1 MLCWLGG
8 GASCG
13 IDVELAAYELT
24 DGATPIDADEAA
36 GLLPKHIRTQGQLNQ
51 WEEENILEA
60 ETRAFQKK
68 LTADSVLTE
77 AFARKLHQAMFNK
90 TWSWAGKFRRSDKNI
105 GVEFT
110 RISVGLNDL
119 LENAKTQISYLP
131 AQPED
136 RSEAMD
142 NLAAKFHHQLVWLHP
157 FANGNG
163 RHARL
168 MTDVLLHSQGVSPF
182 SWGGASLVSAT
193 ATRATYLD
201 ALRAADRRNL
211 QPLLAFVRS

>member
-1 MLCWLGG
+1 MD
-8 GASCG
+8 
-13 IDVELAAYELT
+13 ITAYALT
-24 DGATPIDADEAA
+24 DGATPVDADEAA
-36 GLLPKHIRTQGQLNQ
+36 GLLPKHIRTQEQLNQ

-60 ETRAFQKK
+60 ETWAFQRK
-68 LTADSVLTE
+68 LTANSVLTE
-77 AFARKLHQAMFNK
+77 AFVRKLHQAMFNK

-110 RISVGLNDL
+110 RIAVGLNDL
-119 LENAKTQISYLP
+119 LENVKTQISYLP
-131 AQPED
+131 AQPKAQT
-136 RSEAMD
+136 EALD
-142 NLAAKFHHQLVWLHP
+142 QIAAKFHHQLVWLHP

-168 MTDVLLHSQGVSPF
+168 MTDVLLHSLGATPF

-193 ATRATYLD
+193 STRYVYLD
-201 ALRAADRRNL
+201 ALRAADRRDL

>member
-1 MLCWLGG
+1 VEQV
-8 GASCG
+8 
-13 IDVELAAYELT
+13 VELAAYDSPE
-24 DGATPIDADEAA
+24 GATPIDADEAA

-60 ETRAFQKK
+60 EAWVFQKK
-68 LTADSVLTE
+68 SNADSVLTE
-77 AFARKLHQAMFNK
+77 AFVRKLHQAMFNK

-119 LENAKTQISYLP
+119 LENVKTQIAYLP
-131 AQPED
+131 LQPKEM
-136 RSEAMD
+136 SEPMD
-142 NLAAKFHHQLVWLHP
+142 HIAAKFHHQLVWLHP

-168 MTDVLLHSQGVSPF
+168 MTDVLLYSQGEAPF
-182 SWGGASLVSAT
+182 SWGGESLVSAT

-201 ALRAADRRNL
+201 ALRAADRRDL
-211 QPLLAFVRS
+211 KPLLAFVRS

>member
-1 MLCWLGG
+1 L
-8 GASCG
+8 
-13 IDVELAAYELT
+13 DLAAFELT

-60 ETRAFQKK
+60 ETWVFQKK
-68 LTADSVLTE
+68 LTIENVLTE
-77 AFARKLHQAMFNK
+77 AFVRKLHQAMFNK

-110 RISVGLNDL
+110 RIAVGLNDL

-131 AQPED
+131 VQAKAQL
-136 RSEAMD
+136 EAMD
-142 NLAAKFHHQLVWLHP
+142 QIATKFHHQLVWLHP

-168 MTDVLLHSQGVSPF
+168 MTDVLLHSQGAVPF
-182 SWGGASLVSAT
+182 SWGEASLVSLT
-193 ATRATYLD
+193 ATRAAYLE
-201 ALRAADRRNL
+201 ALRAADRRDL
-211 QPLLAFVRS
+211 QPLFAFVRS

>member
-1 MLCWLGG
+1 LLGA

-13 IDVELAAYELT
+13 VKVELAAY
-24 DGATPIDADEAA
+24 DSQAGATPIDADEAA

-60 ETRAFQKK
+60 QAWVFQKN
-68 LTADSVLTE
+68 LTTDSILTE
-77 AFARKLHQAMFNK
+77 AFVRKLHQAMFNK

-110 RISVGLNDL
+110 RIAVGLNDL
-119 LENAKTQISYLP
+119 LENVKTQITYLP
-131 AQPED
+131 IETSAK
-136 RSEAMD
+136 SETMD
-142 NLAAKFHHQLVWLHP
+142 QIAAKFHHQLVWLHP

-168 MTDVLLHSQGVSPF
+168 MTDVLLHSQGLALF
-182 SWGGASLVSAT
+182 SWGSASLVNAT
-193 ATRATYLD
+193 ATRAVYLD
-201 ALRAADRRNL
+201 ALRSADKRDL
-211 QPLLAFVRS
+211 QPLFAFVRS

>member
-1 MLCWLGG
+1 MDI
-8 GASCG
+8 ATF
-13 IDVELAAYELT
+13 ELT

-36 GLLPKHIRTQGQLNQ
+36 GLMPKHIRTQGQLNQ

-60 ETRAFQKK
+60 EAWAFHRK
-68 LTADSVLTE
+68 LTIDSMLSE
-77 AFARKLHQAMFNK
+77 AFVRKLHQAMFNK

-110 RISVGLNDL
+110 RIAVGLNDL
-119 LENAKTQISYLP
+119 LGNVKAQISYLP
-131 AQPED
+131 VQPKA
-136 RSEAMD
+136 RLEAID
-142 NLAAKFHHQLVWLHP
+142 QIAAKFHHQLVWLHP

-168 MTDVLLHSQGVSPF
+168 MTDVLLHSLDVVPF

-193 ATRATYLD
+193 ATRTVYLY
-201 ALRAADRRNL
+201 ALRAADRRDL